1 MISRAPL
8 CLLLLLLPSTIV
20 AQETS
25 SPHVVRASGEATVT
39 AKPDRAQISIGVV
52 TDAPKAEA
60 AAAENASQTS
70 AVLNA
75 TKGAIAGHGEVKT
88 TGYSIFPQYDY
99 SAGHSPR
106 LTGYQARNTVL
117 VTVDDLSLTGKVI
130 DAATGAGANNIEGV
144 SFSLRDD
151 SSVRAEAL
159 AQAAQKARA
168 NGEAIAKALGLRVVA
183 VLRADTEQ
191 APIVRPIQAEAFT
204 AMAKAQRAPTPIEP
218 GTLDIHAS
226 VTVTLQVQ

>member
-1 MISRAPL
+1 MIARAPL
-8 CLLLLLLPSTIV
+8 CLLFLLPWTIV
-20 AQETS
+20 AQEAS
-25 SPHVVRASGEATVT
+25 SPHVVRASGEATVSV
-39 AKPDRAQISIGVV
+39 KPDRAQISIGVV
-52 TDAPKAEA
+52 TDASKAEA

-70 AVLNA
+70 AVLSA
-75 TKGAIAGHGEVKT
+75 AKAAIAGHGEVKT
-88 TGYSIFPQYDY
+88 TGYSINPQYDY

-130 DAATGAGANNIEGV
+130 DAATGAGANNIEGIN
-144 SFSLRDD
+144 FSLRDD
-151 SSVRAEAL
+151 SAVRAEAL

-191 APIVRPIQAEAFT
+191 APIVRPMPMAGVAGMVKAE
-204 AMAKAQRAPTPIEP
+204 RVSTPIEA
-218 GTLDIHAS
+218 GTLDVHAS
-226 VTVTLQVQ
+226 VIVTLQVQ